1 MLISVGHEISLVFP
15 QSTAV
20 TLMLHLHP
28 SETPTLRSP
37 EQFSTNPPVPVS
49 HYFDLYG
56 NRCTRLV
63 APAGEITFR
72 NAAVVWNN
80 GQPDHQ
86 AIHAIQH
93 LVQDLP
99 PEVLVFLL
107 SSRYCEVDSELKQVA
122 TSWFGHLHPGWSM
135 VMAIC
140 NFVHRHL
147 KFDYQQARSDRTAL
161 QAYHG
166 RIGVCRDYMHL
177 AITLCRI
184 MNIPARYCSGY
195 LGDIGVPVVPPMDFS
210 AWFEVYLGDRWHSF
224 DARNNTPRIGRVV
237 MTRGRDAADVALT
250 TTFGDSILN
259 RFHVW
264 TEEVREPVLA

>member
-1 MLISVGHEISLVFP
+1 MYISVGHEISLVFP
-15 QSTAV
+15 QPTATTV
-20 TLMLHLHP
+20 MLHLHP
-28 SETPTLRSP
+28 SEAQTIRVP
-37 EQFSTNPPVPVS
+37 ERFEIEPAVPFTT
-49 HYFDLYG
+49 HLDLFG
-56 NRCTRLV
+56 NRFTRLV
-63 APAGEITFR
+63 APTGRVTFR
-72 NAAVVWNN
+72 NSAIVQND
-80 GQPDHQ
+80 GLPDHQ
-86 AIHAIQH
+86 ALDARQH

-99 PEVLVFLL
+99 ADTLVFLL
-107 SSRYCEVDSELKQVA
+107 ASRYCEVDSELKQVA
-122 TSWFGHLHPGWSM
+122 TQWFGHLLPGWSM

-147 KFDYQQARSDRTAL
+147 VFDYQQARADRTAL

-210 AWFEVYLGDRWHSF
+210 AWFEVYLGNRWHTF

-250 TTFGDSILN
+250 TTFGDSVLN
-259 RFHVW
+259 GFQVW
-264 TEEVREPVLA
+264 TEEVHEHQLV